1 MKMNRQPSPTPRAH
15 RPPPPVTSPGYL
27 LSLPPPPSQ
36 WISPAPRPHLLRC
49 SRRHL
54 APTYSAAPA
63 DASPP
68 PSPQLPPAPGS
79 PCGGCLPS
87 ANRPP
92 PASDSSG
99 IAPPPPSGC
108 PRRRSSR
115 HSASSPVGGPS
126 PIRPAVQTHRP
137 RPFTFATPLFSS
149 HREMPRC
156 SVQLLQPTRVIA
168 LFATTAAAQTR
179 AWSSSNRF
187 LTRPPRKPCSF
198 QQGRGVQFDGHE
210 PGFISFL
217 ICIAW
222 SSGRSLFLLQAM
234 PHPPIPAAT
243 RPFTASSTVRSLPT
257 AKAVQRRSDEAG
269 HQFKPNTETPCLA
282 FELLFSQD

>member
-149 HREMPRC
+149 HREVFSPAPATNTGHC
-156 SVQLLQPTRVIA
+156 PFCHNGSSTNTSVVVLKPVPHAASAQALLISTGARGSVRRSRARVYFFSYLYCLVVRSQPLPSAGHAPSPHSRSDQAIH
-168 LFATTAAAQTR
+168 
-179 AWSSSNRF
+179 
-187 LTRPPRKPCSF
+187 C
-198 QQGRGVQFDGHE
+198 QFH
-210 PGFISFL
+210 S
-217 ICIAW
+217 
-222 SSGRSLFLLQAM
+222 
-234 PHPPIPAAT
+234 
-243 RPFTASSTVRSLPT
+243 PFTADSQGRSTT
-257 AKAVQRRSDEAG
+257 
-269 HQFKPNTETPCLA
+269 
-282 FELLFSQD
+282 

>member
-149 HREMPRC
+149 HRE
-156 SVQLLQPTRVIA
+156 
-168 LFATTAAAQTR
+168 F
-179 AWSSSNRF
+179 NR
-187 LTRPPRKPCSF
+187 
-198 QQGRGVQFDGHE
+198 GA
-210 PGFISFL
+210 GF
-217 ICIAW
+217 
-222 SSGRSLFLLQAM
+222 
-234 PHPPIPAAT
+234 
-243 RPFTASSTVRSLPT
+243 SSTVTSQGLFLFLFVLLGRQVAASSFCRPCPIPPFPQRPGHSLPVPQSVHCRQPRPFNDVAT
-257 AKAVQRRSDEAG
+257 RQVISSNLTQKLLAWHSSSYFPKTSTGYTLFIAFVIERLHPYLQKLITMRKSFNTSQRG
-269 HQFKPNTETPCLA
+269 G
-282 FELLFSQD
+282 

>member
-1 MKMNRQPSPTPRAH
+1 MCSPAQLHEHIVPH
-15 RPPPPVTSPGYL
+15 PPVTSPGYL

-149 HREMPRC
+149 HREVATSSCCRPCPIPPFPQRPGHSLPVPQSVHCRQPRPFNDVATRQVI
-156 SVQLLQPTRVIA
+156 SSNLTQKLL
-168 LFATTAAAQTR
+168 
-179 AWSSSNRF
+179 AWHSSSYFPKTSTGYTLFIAFVIER
-187 LTRPPRKPCSF
+187 LHPYLQKLITMRKSF
-198 QQGRGVQFDGHE
+198 NTSQRGG
-210 PGFISFL
+210 
-217 ICIAW
+217 
-222 SSGRSLFLLQAM
+222 
-234 PHPPIPAAT
+234 
-243 RPFTASSTVRSLPT
+243 
-257 AKAVQRRSDEAG
+257 
-269 HQFKPNTETPCLA
+269 
-282 FELLFSQD
+282 